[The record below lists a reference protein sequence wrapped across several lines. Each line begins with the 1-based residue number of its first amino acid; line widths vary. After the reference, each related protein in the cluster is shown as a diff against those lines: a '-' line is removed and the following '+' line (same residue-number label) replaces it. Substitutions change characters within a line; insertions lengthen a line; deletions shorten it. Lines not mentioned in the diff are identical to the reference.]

1 MKVTFKHIYLD
12 LIWLS
17 DGVSLKRNHYCRNK
31 CSKLIKLKK
40 VIKENCLIMKNSLN
54 DQVKSY
60 WSIRNELTEINELIL
75 KGHSKSFKARNT
87 ELISLRTFR
96 TRKNNVEN

>member
-1 MKVTFKHIYLD
+1 
-12 LIWLS
+12 
-17 DGVSLKRNHYCRNK
+17 
-31 CSKLIKLKK
+31 
-40 VIKENCLIMKNSLN
+40 MKNNLN